1 MPVMLFMDSIV
12 AVVLEFFGQ
21 CLYELGNVV
30 FTCCITFIQN
40 VGLQSMLLFIV
51 IPFSANKDHR
61 LNARS
66 GNFV

>member
-12 AVVLEFFGQ
+12 AVVLEVFGQ
-21 CLYELGNVV
+21 CIYELGDVV
-30 FTCCITFIQN
+30 FICCITFIQN
-40 VGLQSMLLFIV
+40 VGLQSILLFIV
-51 IPFSANKDHR
+51 IPFNANEDR